1 MYGDLLWVAS
11 PGVLVYPDFF
21 HLFSPC
27 KGMHGYNPVHVDSFG
42 TCIHYGYDISAR
54 VTEVSHL
61 TSVFDLLKDSVGL
74 D

>member
-1 MYGDLLWVAS
+1 
-11 PGVLVYPDFF
+11 
-21 HLFSPC
+21 LFSPC